1 MRILSTENLCD
12 LIIKYSS
19 EPNSYGCIVLRNDE
33 RRRDL
38 YRELNSI
45 IFSDEIKPIRHGCV
59 LSFRNYSMIHIMI
72 TSDLFTRIYD
82 DILVDETI
90 DDMEFLY
97 RLGQAELDR
106 TVPDFGEITPS
117 PEILEY
123 LGGVAD
129 GNDVR
134 RSLGQNL

>member
-1 MRILSTENLCD
+1 MRILSTESFAEMIYKYATTPNLR
-12 LIIKYSS
+12 
-19 EPNSYGCIVLRNDE
+19 GAIVLRNAE

-38 YRELNSI
+38 YHEITRI
-45 IFSDEIKPIRHGCV
+45 IVADEFGMHRQGIV
-59 LSFRNYSMIHIMI
+59 LSFRNRSQIHLLICANRTKCM
-72 TSDLFTRIYD
+72 YD

-97 RLGQAELDR
+97 RLDQAEYYK

-123 LGGVAD
+123 LGGASD
-129 GNDVR
+129 GNDVC
-134 RSLGQNL
+134 RSLGQNP